1 MRVKFA
7 VQRINAI
14 FVNSDKP
21 INHAHENQS
30 EHGGGKSE
38 YLTPEIT
45 AFDIAVE
52 RGFAEPAQLL
62 DDITYDDSWESAN
75 Q

>member
-1 MRVKFA
+1 MRMKFA
-7 VQRINAI
+7 VQWINAI
-14 FVNSDKP
+14 FVYSVKP
-21 INHAHENQS
+21 INHAHENHS
-30 EHGGGKSE
+30 ERGGGKSK

-52 RGFAEPAQLL
+52 RGFAESAQLL
-62 DDITYDDSWESAN
+62 DDIGYDDSWESAN

>member
-1 MRVKFA
+1 MHMKTSP
-7 VQRINAI
+7 NT
-14 FVNSDKP
+14 
-21 INHAHENQS
+21 
-30 EHGGGKSE
+30 GGGKSE

-52 RGFAEPAQLL
+52 RGFAESAQLL